1 MLKADYRIGT
11 KYESGGAGCVST
23 VEDYIKFLEAI
34 RTYKLLKTEYFGA
47 FPELEIMMLKKGYNI
62 AHVENDTRW
71 CLDSDTE
78 RQGKFCK
85 FLIKEYGFSKKC
97 VPVGMSCGGMQAVFF
112 AAKYPEYTAALYL
125 DAPVINFL
133 SCPAC
138 LGKSKIKSMN
148 EFEHDRKMN
157 LIELLSFRNHPL
169 DRFSDLAEH
178 KIPIILVSGDS
189 DTIVPF
195 DENGQLLY
203 DFYKENGGVIE
214 LHIKKG
220 GDHHPHGLDDNSPIV
235 NFIVKHY

>member
-1 MLKADYRIGT
+1 MEIFFGFEKNEFEFEGKKAVVVFAD
-11 KYESGGAGCVST
+11 K
-23 VEDYIKFLEAI
+23 KN
-34 RTYKLLKTEYFGA
+34 RTNKWLLKTEYFGA
-47 FPELEIMMLKKGYNI
+47 FPELEVTMLKRGYNI

-71 CLDSDTE
+71 CLDLDTE
-78 RQGKFCK
+78 RRGNFCK
-85 FLIKEYGFSKKC
+85 FLAEEYGFLKKC

-112 AAKYPEYTAALYL
+112 AAKYPENTAALYL

-138 LGKSKIKSMN
+138 LGKSKIESMN

-169 DRFSDLAEH
+169 DRFSDLTEN
-178 KIPIILVSGDS
+178 KIPIVLVSGDS

-195 DENGQLLY
+195 DENGKLLY
-203 DFYKENGGVIE
+203 DYYKENGGEIE

-220 GDHHPHGLDDNSPIV
+220 GDHHPHGLDDNSPIAD
-235 NFIVKHY
+235 FIVKHY